1 MQLADLA
8 VVLYGLVEV
17 NRTSIPKE
25 ECASKVSDILLLV
38 IYYHHCPLPSPLSFK
53 PYYNHLLHAEANM
66 KFIEQN
72 PHTPAGFAAFIHTV
86 WLTGMQ

>member
-1 MQLADLA
+1 MQLANLA

-38 IYYHHCPLPSPLSFK
+38 IYYHCCPLPQ
-53 PYYNHLLHAEANM
+53 YNHLLQHAEVNM
-66 KFIEQN
+66 KFVEQN
-72 PHTPAGFAAFIHTV
+72 PHTAAGFAAFIHNV
-86 WLTGMQ
+86 WLTGM